1 MGKIVGIDLGTTTSA
16 ISYLKN
22 GKPEII
28 PNLEGKR
35 TTDSVVGM
43 DRYENI
49 IVGEMAKRMIGNKIE
64 EVKRIMGTDRKVILG
79 NKSFSPEEISSEI
92 LKKLKYDA
100 EEFLGEEIEE
110 AVITVPALFT
120 ASQKASTIKAGQLAG
135 LKVERIIS
143 EPTAAAM
150 AYGME
155 NLDTN
160 QKILVYDFGGGT
172 FDVSILDLDE
182 GILDVIATA
191 GDNHLG
197 GKDIDS
203 LLLKY
208 IKSKLNRPDILEE
221 EIKTDIEEVKKNLS
235 FVPTTQLIVP
245 KYRIETEITRL
256 ELENLITP
264 LLNKTNECIFKAL
277 EEANLTKDD
286 IDVVLLVGGT
296 TRIPAVKKNL
306 KEIFGSKI
314 KNFSD
319 PQEAVALGASVQA
332 GIKSQEISS
341 EEGLIV
347 TDICNYS
354 LGVSCVS
361 LYQGALMSG
370 VYSIIIPKH
379 SSLPC
384 SKSEIYST
392 CRDNQTSVHIE
403 VYQGE
408 ESLVI
413 DNILLAEFDID
424 GIPENE
430 AGAESIKIT
439 FGYSLNDMLEVEAE
453 IVSIGKKEK
462 ILVEMNKNNSKA
474 KEQNYKTSSYY
485 SDYKTIM
492 EMAEE
497 KLKTVSEDDKIKIT
511 NILSEFKQNLIIE
524 NSERLKEL
532 DEILTDILFEV

>member
-16 ISYLKN
+16 VSYLKN

-35 TTDSVVGM
+35 TTDSVVGI
-43 DRYENI
+43 DKYENI
-49 IVGEMAKRMIGNKIE
+49 IVGELAKRMIGNKIE
-64 EVKRIMGTDRKVILG
+64 EVKRIMGTDRKINLG
-79 NKSFSPEEISSEI
+79 SKNFSPEEISAEI

-120 ASQKASTIKAGQLAG
+120 ASQKASTIQAGKLAG

-150 AYGME
+150 AYGLD
-155 NLDTN
+155 NLTQN

-182 GILDVIATA
+182 GILDVIATS

-197 GKDIDS
+197 GKDIDN

-208 IKSKLNRPDILEE
+208 IKSKINRNDILDE
-221 EIKTDIEEVKKNLS
+221 EIKTDVEELKKNLS
-235 FVPTTQLIVP
+235 FVQTAQLIVP
-245 KYRIETEITRL
+245 RYQIDLEITRT
-256 ELENLITP
+256 EFDNLITMIIE
-264 LLNKTNECIFKAL
+264 KSIECIFKAL
-277 EEANLTKDD
+277 SEAKLTKDD

-296 TRIPAVKKNL
+296 TRIPIIKNKL
-306 KEIFGSKI
+306 KEIFGNKI
-314 KNFSD
+314 KSFAD

-332 GIKSQEISS
+332 GIKSEEISS

-361 LYQGALMSG
+361 LYQGTLMSG
-370 VYSIIIPKH
+370 VYSVIIPKH

-384 SKSEIYST
+384 SKSDIYST
-392 CRDNQTSVHIE
+392 CSNNQKSVHVE

-408 ESLVI
+408 EKLVAE
-413 DNILLAEFDID
+413 NILLAEFDVD

-430 AGAESIKIT
+430 AGAENIKIT
-439 FGYSLNDMLEVEAE
+439 FGYSLNDILEVEAE
-453 IVSIGKKEK
+453 IVSTGERKK
-462 ILVEMNKNNSKA
+462 ISVEMNKNNSKS
-474 KEQNYKTSSYY
+474 KEQNYKNSAYY

-497 KLKTVSEDDKIKIT
+497 KLKTVSEVNKTKIK
-511 NILSEFKQNLIIE
+511 NILDNMKEALNKE
-524 NSERLKEL
+524 EVEKLKEL
-532 DEILTDILFEV
+532 DEALTDILFEV

>member
-16 ISYLKN
+16 VSYLKN

-28 PNLEGKR
+28 PNSEGKR
-35 TTDSVVGM
+35 TTDSVVGI
-43 DRYENI
+43 DKYENI
-49 IVGEMAKRMIGNKIE
+49 IVGEIAKRMIGNKVE
-64 EVKRIMGTDRKVILG
+64 EVKRIMGTDRKVNLG
-79 NKSFSPEEISSEI
+79 NKIFSPEEISAEI

-100 EEFLGEEIEE
+100 EEFLGEEIDE

-120 ASQKASTIKAGQLAG
+120 ASQKASTIQAGKLAG

-150 AYGME
+150 AYGLD
-155 NLDTN
+155 NLSQN

-182 GILDVIATA
+182 GILDVIATS

-208 IKSKLNRPDILEE
+208 VKTKINKINIIDE
-221 EIKTDIEEVKKNLS
+221 EIKTDVEELKKNLS
-235 FVPTTQLIVP
+235 FVQVSQLIIPRYQIDLEV
-245 KYRIETEITRL
+245 TRA
-256 ELENLITP
+256 ELDNLIS
-264 LLNKTNECIFKAL
+264 NIVDKSIECIFKAL
-277 EEANLTKDD
+277 SEANLTKAD

-296 TRIPAVKKNL
+296 TRIPLIKKRL
-306 KEIFGSKI
+306 KELFGNKI
-314 KNFSD
+314 KSFAD
-319 PQEAVALGASVQA
+319 PQETVALGASVQA
-332 GIKSQEISS
+332 GIKSEEISA

-354 LGVSCVS
+354 LGVSCIS
-361 LYQGALMSG
+361 LYQGTLMPG
-370 VYSIIIPKH
+370 VYSVIIPKH

-384 SKSEIYST
+384 SKNEIYST
-392 CRDNQTSVHIE
+392 CRDNQDTVHIE

-408 ESLVI
+408 EKLVSE
-413 DNILLAEFDID
+413 NILLAEFDID

-430 AGAESIKIT
+430 AGAENIKIT
-439 FGYSLNDMLEVEAE
+439 FGYSLNDILEVEAE
-453 IVSIGKKEK
+453 IVSTGENKK
-462 ILVEMNKNNSKA
+462 ISVEMNKNNSKS
-474 KEQNYKTSSYY
+474 KEQNYKNSSYY
-485 SDYKTIM
+485 SDYKTII

-497 KLKTVSEDDKIKIT
+497 KLKVVSEVNKTKIRS
-511 NILSEFKQNLIIE
+511 ILNEIKEALI
-524 NSERLKEL
+524 KEEVNKLTKL
-532 DEILTDILFEV
+532 DEALTDILFEV